1 MINLEEVL
9 IDNPIIAAVR
19 DEDGLEN
26 AINSECAIVFLLYGN
41 IITIPELCQR
51 LKSAGKVVFIHID
64 LIEGLKGDSSSIEYI
79 KKYAEPDGI
88 ITTKSANIKFAKQQG
103 LLTIQR
109 IFIID
114 SHSLTTGI
122 KGIND
127 TCPTAVEVM
136 PGIASKIIKNLQQ
149 KVDIPIIAGGLI
161 SSKEDIL
168 EGLASGAIAIST
180 TRDELWQL

>member
-9 IDNPIIAAVR
+9 TDNPIIAAAR
-19 DEDGLEN
+19 DEDGLKK
-26 AINSECAIVFLLYGN
+26 AIDSDCTIVFLLYGN

-51 LKSAGKVVFIHID
+51 LKTAGKIVFIHID
-64 LIEGLKGDSSSIEYI
+64 LIDGLKGDSSSIEYI
-79 KKYAEPDGI
+79 RKYANPDGI
-88 ITTKSANIKFAKQQG
+88 ITTKSANIKYARHQG

-114 SHSLTTGI
+114 SHSLITGI

-127 TCPTAVEVM
+127 TCPSAVEVM
-136 PGIASKIIKNLQQ
+136 PGIASKIIKQLQQ
-149 KVDIPIIAGGLI
+149 KINIPIIAGGLI
-161 SSKEDIL
+161 SSKEDIM

-180 TRDELWQL
+180 TKDELWKL

>member
-9 IDNPIIAAVR
+9 MDNPIIAAAR
-19 DEDGLEN
+19 DEDGLEK
-26 AINSECAIVFLLYGN
+26 AISSDCSIVFLLFGS

-51 LKSAGKVVFIHID
+51 LKAAGKIVFIHID

-79 KKYAEPDGI
+79 KKFAGTDGI
-88 ITTKSANIKFAKQQG
+88 ITTKSANIKYAKQQG

-114 SHSLTTGI
+114 SHSLITGI

-127 TCPTAVEVM
+127 TCPSAVEVM

-149 KVDIPIIAGGLI
+149 KVNIPIIAGGLI

-168 EGLASGAIAIST
+168 EGLASGAVAIST